1 MYSSTLS
8 LTSALE
14 KGGWSTPRPGHFT
27 LMKETRY
34 TLYMR
39 LCEPQGRSGRVQI
52 TLRPPVFD
60 PRTVQPVSS
69 LYTDD
74 TIPAHIILS
83 IIIIIISELL
93 LACSRTSDTVS
104 LLDIC

>member
-1 MYSSTLS
+1 
-8 LTSALE
+8 
-14 KGGWSTPRPGHFT
+14 
-27 LMKETRY
+27 MKETRY
-34 TLYMR
+34 PLYMR
-39 LCEPQGRSGRVQI
+39 LCEPQGRSGRVQK

-60 PRTVQPVSS
+60 PRTVQLVSS

-74 TIPAHIILS
+74 TIPAHILS
-83 IIIIIISELL
+83 IIIIIIIIIIISELL